1 MNKIKTNV
9 FGFDELTH
17 GGIPEY
23 STIVI
28 TGSPGSGKTTL
39 SFEIAF
45 NLAKEGKRSLIIS
58 TISEPLPKMIRF
70 MSSYDFFERDLIG
83 KRVFFVDMSDLI
95 QKGSSEKALAF
106 IEENIKRIK
115 PDLLVIDSFRSLTEN
130 LFESKKEKRRFVYTL
145 SLKLSIWQITTLL
158 VGEYSISEI
167 SEEVEF
173 AVADGII
180 HLFGTEE
187 EELQKRYIQILK
199 LRGSSFE
206 KGKQYFEI
214 TEKGIKVYLRLRADV
229 EKISYGFSK
238 KQIKTGIKDLDRMLG
253 GGIRSETIT
262 LISGPTGSGKT
273 ILTLKF
279 AESYLSSDKGH
290 KFLFFSFEE
299 SPDWLIRY
307 AERLGIRIGS
317 FIDEGRIKFIFLSP
331 VELDL
336 DYFSFRIMD
345 EIRRFGKETGIAIDS
360 ITSFRYSQRDY
371 IRYREIL
378 WEIMNYLRYNGNTA
392 IITYEEEDQKNLTE
406 MRIPVLADNI
416 ICLRYYE
423 DPPYIRKVLTVMKMR
438 GKDHSKEIREF
449 DIVEGEGIVIKDPV
463 SMR

>member
-1 MNKIKTNV
+1 M
-9 FGFDELTH
+9 
-17 GGIPEY
+17 
-23 STIVI
+23 
-28 TGSPGSGKTTL
+28 
-39 SFEIAF
+39 
-45 NLAKEGKRSLIIS
+45 
-58 TISEPLPKMIRF
+58 
-70 MSSYDFFERDLIG
+70 
-83 KRVFFVDMSDLI
+83 
-95 QKGSSEKALAF
+95 
-106 IEENIKRIK
+106 
-115 PDLLVIDSFRSLTEN
+115 
-130 LFESKKEKRRFVYTL
+130 
-145 SLKLSIWQITTLL
+145 
-158 VGEYSISEI
+158 
-167 SEEVEF
+167 
-173 AVADGII
+173 
-180 HLFGTEE
+180 
-187 EELQKRYIQILK
+187 
-199 LRGSSFE
+199 
-206 KGKQYFEI
+206 
-214 TEKGIKVYLRLRADV
+214 

-360 ITSFRYSQRDY
+360 ITSFRYSQRDD